1 MPEGA
6 SGDSNNFNDELFC
19 CCSKS
24 RKSIIQSTF
33 ISNKTCLEGILKMLN
48 SQQKN
53 IDSFSCSILTKAEI
67 IPAAQKEHLKW
78 FERPDTPTGVL
89 PYCDTFYSHITVVYG
104 NNWKYFVFVFSVS
117 VCML

>member
-6 SGDSNNFNDELFC
+6 SGDSNNFNDETELFC

-33 ISNKTCLEGILKMLN
+33 ISNKTCLEGILKRKLN

-53 IDSFSCSILTKAEI
+53 IDSFSGSILTKAEI
-67 IPAAQKEHLKW
+67 IPAAQKEHL
-78 FERPDTPTGVL
+78 
-89 PYCDTFYSHITVVYG
+89 Y
-104 NNWKYFVFVFSVS
+104 
-117 VCML
+117 VCTL